1 MTEQRAVLSIVGGG
15 NMGSALLEGL
25 IAGGLAPTDIV
36 VVEVDAEKRA
46 ALSAR
51 FGVRTSESIVPCD
64 GAVIAVKPQAATTVC
79 AELAAQGAVRIV
91 SIAAGVTVRQLQE
104 AAGSSVAVIRAMP
117 NTPALVGQ
125 GATSICAADGIDAA
139 DVEWARRTL
148 GAVGLVVLITED
160 QMDVATAVAGSGP
173 GYLFLFAEA
182 LLDASLEQGLPRDVA
197 EPLIRQLFKGSGE
210 LLASSPDDAATLKDK
225 VTSPNGVTFAGL
237 QVFESKGFRDTV
249 RAVVRRA
256 AERNREM
263 GQ

>member
-25 IAGGLAPTDIV
+25 IAGGLVPTDIV

-46 ALSAR
+46 VLSAR

-64 GAVIAVKPQAATTVC
+64 GAVIAVKPQVATTVC
-79 AELAAQGAVRIV
+79 AELAVQGAVRIV

-148 GAVGLVVLITED
+148 GAVGLVVHITED

-237 QVFESKGFRDTV
+237 QVFESEGFRDTV

>member
-1 MTEQRAVLSIVGGG
+1 MTEQRALLSIVGGG

-25 IAGGLAPTDIV
+25 IAGGLEPDDIV
-36 VVEVDAEKRA
+36 VVEVDADKRQSLA
-46 ALSAR
+46 TRL
-51 FGVRTSESIVPCD
+51 GVRTSATIVACE
-64 GAVIAVKPQAATTVC
+64 GAVIAVKPQVATAVC
-79 AELAAQGAVRIV
+79 AELAALGAKRIV

-104 AAGSSVAVIRAMP
+104 AAGPNVAVIRAMP

-125 GATSICAADGIDAA
+125 GATSLCAADGTRAA
-139 DVEWARRTL
+139 DVEWAMQTL
-148 GAVGLVVLITED
+148 SAVGLVMQISED
-160 QMDVATAVAGSGP
+160 LMDVATAVAGSGP

-182 LLDASLEQGLPRDVA
+182 LLDAAIEEGLPREVA
-197 EPLIRQLFKGSGE
+197 EPLVRQLFKGSGE
-210 LLASSPDDAATLKDK
+210 LLASSEDTAATLKDK

-237 QVFESKGFRDTV
+237 QVFENNGFRDTV